1 MQVDGQRSMDEVFA
15 EIDGVLSA
23 FTDEETLSYSK

>member
-23 FTDEETLSYSK
+23 FKEVESLRAAA